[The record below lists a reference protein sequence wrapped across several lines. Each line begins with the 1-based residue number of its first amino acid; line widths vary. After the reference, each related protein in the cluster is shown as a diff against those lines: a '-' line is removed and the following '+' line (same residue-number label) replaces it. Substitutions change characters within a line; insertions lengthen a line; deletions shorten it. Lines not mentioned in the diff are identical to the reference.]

1 MKGRSLSIQEKPELQ
16 TSITDLSGE
25 SGERER
31 LQAVIEEMWPR
42 LKRKHLFPEIPVPK
56 VGKISDLSVDEH
68 GQDDSSERRVGLEMK
83 EKQMTINPAFVTELK
98 GKMAEEKLIE
108 ALLDH
113 GITHYTF
120 CPWDFQTHLM
130 LYAEAK
136 KVVGDKKLAK
146 QAANYFIDVI
156 TDTHCVK
163 NSPTE
168 IPELHRNLKKG
179 TVEEVI
185 TFLYQ
190 KIWGMDLGFSH
201 SNKEGKG
208 HDEIVRRLARIPYLD
223 RSRWSESIR
232 KFTRSLKPLLLM
244 EQKEQEARGGKGD
257 SNPQGDHDMN
267 HYSYEE
273 IDEGLREYAQKT
285 MGLSEFRE
293 VVEDFSTEL
302 KEIGY
307 GIEGGMGRGRGA
319 HIDADILFYMKLAEH
334 YSIPVKR
341 LPLEKNGTLHPHS
354 HCPWEIGLPYQDID
368 LWTSFGK
375 IMPGI
380 TQTWKKKEGRGR
392 GKIEGTPDCLI
403 IIDSSG
409 SMINPRK
416 NLSYAVL
423 GAACAANAYLRN
435 NAKVAVYNFSDAPMG
450 GREILHYTESREEIY
465 RALCKYFGG
474 GTALDLEDILPL
486 IKEKK
491 ELDLF
496 IITDMKI
503 TNLET
508 LISFFGRIQ
517 NRITAVH
524 IGENPYASRF
534 EKAVEKR
541 KNINIFTVKKKE
553 DIPNIVL
560 GSIRQYFNPINHSP
574 H

>member
-1 MKGRSLSIQEKPELQ
+1 MTEKPIE
-16 TSITDLSGE
+16 E
-25 SGERER
+25 ER
-31 LQAVIEEMWPR
+31 LQAIIEEMWPR

-56 VGKISDLSVDEH
+56 VGKVTDLSIEED
-68 GQDDSSERRVGLEMK
+68 GKDDSTERRVGLEMK
-83 EKQMTINPAFVTELK
+83 EKQMTINPSFLSSLK
-98 GKMAEEKLIE
+98 GKMTEEGLIE

-136 KVVGDKKLAK
+136 KVMGDKESAK
-146 QAANYFIDVI
+146 QATNYFIDVI
-156 TDTHCVK
+156 ADTHCVK
-163 NSPTE
+163 KRATE

-179 TVEEVI
+179 NVEEVI
-185 TFLYQ
+185 ASLYQ
-190 KIWGMDLGFSH
+190 RIWGIDLGIPS
-201 SNKEGKG
+201 SNKEGKD
-208 HDEIVRRLARIPYLD
+208 HSEIVRRLARIPYLD

-232 KFTRSLKPLLLM
+232 KFTRSLKPLLLLA
-244 EQKEQEARGGKGD
+244 QQEQEARGGKGD
-257 SNPQGDHDMN
+257 SNPQGEHDMN

-302 KEIGY
+302 KELGY

-341 LPLEKNGTLHPHS
+341 LPLEKTGALHPHS
-354 HCPWEIGLPYQDID
+354 HTPWEVGLPYQDID
-368 LWTSFGK
+368 LWTSLGK

-380 TQTWKKKEGRGR
+380 TQTWKKKEGKGR

-423 GAACAANAYLRN
+423 GAACATNAYLRN
-435 NAKVAVYNFSDAPMG
+435 NSKVAVYNFSDAPMG
-450 GREILHYTESREEIY
+450 GRDILDYTENREEIY

-486 IKEKK
+486 IKNKK
-491 ELDLF
+491 DLDLF
-496 IITDMKI
+496 VITDMKI

-508 LISFFGRIQ
+508 LIGFFGKIQ

-553 DIPNIVL
+553 DIPHIVL
-560 GSIRQYFNPINHSP
+560 GSIREYFNPVNRGH
-574 H
+574 

>member
-1 MKGRSLSIQEKPELQ
+1 MEE
-16 TSITDLSGE
+16 
-25 SGERER
+25 ER
-31 LQAVIEEMWPR
+31 LQAIIDEMWPR

-56 VGKISDLSVDEH
+56 VGKVIDLPVEELEK
-68 GQDDSSERRVGLEMK
+68 DDSPERRVGLEMK
-83 EKQMTINPAFVTELK
+83 EKQMTINPAFLSTFK
-98 GKMAEEKLIE
+98 GKMVEERLIE

-136 KVVGDKKLAK
+136 KVMGDKESAK

-156 TDTHCVK
+156 ADTHCVK
-163 NSPTE
+163 KKATE

-179 TVEEVI
+179 GVEEVI
-185 TFLYQ
+185 ASLYQ
-190 KIWGMDLGFSH
+190 KIWGIDLGIS
-201 SNKEGKG
+201 SSDKKEKG
-208 HDEIVRRLARIPYLD
+208 RAEIVRRLARIPYLD
-223 RSRWSESIR
+223 RSRWPESIR
-232 KFTRSLKPLLLM
+232 KFTRSLKPLLVLA
-244 EQKEQEARGGKGD
+244 QKEQEAKGGKGD
-257 SNPQGDHDMN
+257 SNPQGEHDMN

-293 VVEDFSTEL
+293 VVEDFSAEL
-302 KEIGY
+302 KEMGY
-307 GIEGGMGRGRGA
+307 GIEGGMGRGRGT
-319 HIDADILFYMKLAEH
+319 HIDADILFYMKLAEN

-341 LPLEKNGTLHPHS
+341 LPLEKTGTLHPHS
-354 HCPWEIGLPYQDID
+354 HSPWEVGTPFQDID
-368 LWTSFGK
+368 IWTSFGK

-380 TQTWKKKEGRGR
+380 TQTWKKKEGKGR

-416 NLSYAVL
+416 SLSYAVL
-423 GAACAANAYLRN
+423 GAACATNAYLRN
-435 NAKVAVYNFSDAPMG
+435 NSKVAVYNFSDAPMG
-450 GREILHYTESREEIY
+450 GRDILNYTENREDIY

-474 GTALDLEDILPL
+474 GTALDLEDIMTLV
-486 IKEKK
+486 KGKK

-508 LISFFGRIQ
+508 LIGFFGKIQ

-553 DIPNIVL
+553 DIPHIVL
-560 GSIRQYFNPINHSP
+560 GSIREYFNPMNRDR
-574 H
+574 